1 MDSKIAQDERVQ
13 FCRRLTAALI
23 SAGFQPSASAL
34 VREFNPR
41 ADGAA
46 VTVHGARKWVTGG
59 AFPTQE
65 RLRILARPLA

>member
-13 FCRRLTAALI
+13 FCRLTASLF

-46 VTVHGARKWVTGG
+46 VTVYGARKWLTGG
-59 AFPTQE
+59 AFPMQLVSPV
-65 RLRILARPLA
+65 RR